1 MGWRIS
7 GSLTVVSARHAA
19 ICSSD
24 SGLTSGARRPA
35 GCNSVGFIV
44 GQYSPCSQLKVSPV
58 VESLGHRVENG
69 AMSMIGPGAQI
80 GSPLPQGQLVG
91 NYPSYDAAMVAIDKA
106 VDAGVDPRFLSI
118 VGRDLRSVYRLRH
131 RPSYAAVAGRGAL
144 QGAFFGL
151 FIGLLISMM
160 SGGQGMA
167 MTLGSTVVMGAVI
180 WVLFGVIGEVLRR
193 KQLKYAMI
201 PSMSAVSYDIVVD
214 NAVAGEVT
222 SALGSQPKG
231 PTTTPSPAA
240 QPPAPGPAEQ
250 SQEPAEP
257 EDTESSR
264 GIPDLPDGR
273 PQFGVRVDES
283 VDQETGEDPERSEQD
298 SSEQR

>member
-1 MGWRIS
+1 
-7 GSLTVVSARHAA
+7 
-19 ICSSD
+19 
-24 SGLTSGARRPA
+24 
-35 GCNSVGFIV
+35 
-44 GQYSPCSQLKVSPV
+44 
-58 VESLGHRVENG
+58 
-69 AMSMIGPGAQI
+69 MIGPGAQI

-91 NYPSYDAAMVAIDKA
+91 NYPSYEAAMAAIDKA
-106 VDAGVDPRFLSI
+106 VGAGVDPRFLSI

-160 SGGQGMA
+160 SGGQDMT

-180 WVLFGVIGEVLRR
+180 WVLFGVIGEVMRR
-193 KQLKYAMI
+193 KQLKYAVI

-214 NAVAGEVT
+214 NAVASEVT

-231 PTTTPSPAA
+231 QAPTPPPAAESPA
-240 QPPAPGPAEQ
+240 QPPAQP
-250 SQEPAEP
+250 SVDSSTSVQEPAESN
-257 EDTESSR
+257 DTESSR

-283 VDQETGEDPERSEQD
+283 AEQEPNEDPERAEQD

>member
-1 MGWRIS
+1 
-7 GSLTVVSARHAA
+7 
-19 ICSSD
+19 
-24 SGLTSGARRPA
+24 
-35 GCNSVGFIV
+35 
-44 GQYSPCSQLKVSPV
+44 
-58 VESLGHRVENG
+58 
-69 AMSMIGPGAQI
+69 MIGPGAQI

-180 WVLFGVIGEVLRR
+180 WVLFGVIGEVMRR

-231 PTTTPSPAA
+231 QTITPSPAA
-240 QPPAPGPAEQ
+240 QPPAQRPAEQ
-250 SQEPAEP
+250 VQEPTEP

-283 VDQETGEDPERSEQD
+283 ADQETGEDPERSEQD

>member
-1 MGWRIS
+1 
-7 GSLTVVSARHAA
+7 
-19 ICSSD
+19 
-24 SGLTSGARRPA
+24 
-35 GCNSVGFIV
+35 
-44 GQYSPCSQLKVSPV
+44 
-58 VESLGHRVENG
+58 
-69 AMSMIGPGAQI
+69 MSMIGPGAQI

>member
-1 MGWRIS
+1 
-7 GSLTVVSARHAA
+7 
-19 ICSSD
+19 
-24 SGLTSGARRPA
+24 
-35 GCNSVGFIV
+35 
-44 GQYSPCSQLKVSPV
+44 
-58 VESLGHRVENG
+58 
-69 AMSMIGPGAQI
+69 MSMIGPGAQI

-91 NYPSYDAAMVAIDKA
+91 NYTSYEAAMVAIDKA

-160 SGGQGMA
+160 SGGQGVA

-180 WVLFGVIGEVLRR
+180 WVLFGVIGEVMRR
-193 KQLKYAMI
+193 KQLKYAII

-222 SALGSQPKG
+222 SALGSQPRG
-231 PTTTPSPAA
+231 QTTTPPPAA
-240 QPPAPGPAEQ
+240 HPPTQPSTDSTVSA
-250 SQEPAEP
+250 QEPAASD
-257 EDTESSR
+257 DTESSR

-283 VDQETGEDPERSEQD
+283 AHQETGEDPEQSEQD